1 MLDDD
6 ITYTNWGIT
15 GSALEPMDDIN
26 LGCASMC
33 LGNQCNNSN
42 TWKAVDCNTPQ
53 LYICQIECESI
64 FFIFVCIAQW
74 PIKYVSQNVNWKK
87 MKIKTKV

>member
-1 MLDDD
+1 MKKDED

-15 GSALEPMDDIN
+15 GSAFEPINDAN

-53 LYICQIECESI
+53 LYICQIECESKALVRRAI
-64 FFIFVCIAQW
+64 LKSNIA
-74 PIKYVSQNVNWKK
+74 IKR
-87 MKIKTKV
+87 